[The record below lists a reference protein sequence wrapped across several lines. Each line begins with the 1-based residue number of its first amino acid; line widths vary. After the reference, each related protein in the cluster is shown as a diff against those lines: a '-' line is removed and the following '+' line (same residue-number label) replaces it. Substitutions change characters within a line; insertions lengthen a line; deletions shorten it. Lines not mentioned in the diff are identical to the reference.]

1 LPGAPVLFYGE
12 EIGMG
17 ENRDIPGRLAV
28 RSPMQWSDDPNA
40 GFSSAPEDELCR
52 PVTAAPGF
60 DATAVNA
67 AAQRRD
73 EGSLLNWFERL
84 MRRRRE
90 SPEIGHGRYS
100 RLPTGD
106 PAVLAHRCDWED
118 RVLVAVHNL
127 AARGA
132 RVDLGELTDDG
143 IEGLTD
149 LFGTRDLAAGPDGA
163 LDLDLEPYGHRWF
176 SVRRASAAAARA
188 DGADDAGRRTKK
200 ELYERARKL
209 GIPGRSTM
217 SKEELAAAIAPTS

>member
-1 LPGAPVLFYGE
+1 MA
-12 EIGMG
+12 

-40 GFSSAPEDELCR
+40 GFSSAPEGELCR

-60 DATAVNA
+60 DAAAVNA

-90 SPEIGHGRYS
+90 SPEIGHGRYTP
-100 RLPTGD
+100 LPTGD

-118 RVLVAVHNL
+118 RVLVAAHNL
-127 AARGA
+127 AGRSA
-132 RVDLGELTDDG
+132 RVDLGKLADDG
-143 IEGLTD
+143 VEGLTD

-176 SVRRASAAAARA
+176 SVRRAGGVASRP
-188 DGADDAGRRTKK
+188 DGGDDAEGRTKR

-217 SKEELAAAIAPTS
+217 SKKELAAALARTS